1 MPTFAS
7 AFAAFI
13 FSAAWMVASSMVAPV
28 LLQPVPMVAIPGY
41 MFAAAT
47 SEASGGISLNLPCIP
62 ITSLTVS
69 QECVKM
75 AALAVGKNAP
85 RARNDTMEHTKCH
98 GLCPWIQSWLPLTHI
113 QTQKQATDRNMNRLV
128 LGV

>member
-75 AALAVGKNAP
+75 AALAVGKK
-85 RARNDTMEHTKCH
+85 RATNDTMEQRLNDTAF
-98 GLCPWIQSWLPLTHI
+98 SV
-113 QTQKQATDRNMNRLV
+113 ATINSMDTELATEYP
-128 LGV
+128 